1 MKILIIE
8 DDPDISEF
16 IKIGLEAD
24 GFTVDISYDG
34 QDGSYKSRINNY
46 DAIILDYSLP
56 IKNGFEVCD
65 EVRSAGLTTPIIFLS
80 VIGDTA
86 KKIEALSKGADDYM
100 TKPFS
105 FDELKARVK
114 ALLRRPKKIE
124 NPIIKLGELT
134 INIEKQ
140 TAHRGDLPIYLT
152 RKEYSLLEYLVRNA
166 GMVVSRTM
174 IMDHVWSAESD
185 PFSNTVEAHILN
197 LRKKMNIGDKKD
209 IIRNISGRGYIIDVQ
224 KILIY

>member
-152 RKEYSLLEYLVRNA
+152 HKEYSLLEYLVRNA

-224 KILIY
+224 